1 MSHIPQ
7 ASASAPNLLSFPFPT
22 HHTAPPVCADRCGE
36 IQTEE
41 AVVSASRHH
50 ERTII
55 QSASMFRDC
64 TVTIIINIGLNIF
77 LSFSVWS
84 YLCLEGG
91 NRSSIVCLSSSW
103 PPLPP

>member
-7 ASASAPNLLSFPFPT
+7 ASASAPNLHSFPSPT

-41 AVVSASRHH
+41 AVVSASRHLD
-50 ERTII
+50 RTII